1 MNRMVHSSLAICAEG
16 EELRGLELLN
26 FTPLLKEQ
34 LMRLRLRLT
43 WGAFLRGTLYSAVF
57 AMTQQATA
65 GSFFLDGSTLPPDTD
80 PRNDLVNGNPKV
92 VGDFDWFTDAPDT
105 TQRPNQPTAN
115 NTTPVDSNF
124 RVVQGDPAVPNV
136 IGQYAPLGAGNKG
149 LYMASRGSSTNNGTN
164 SQRQEVE
171 YQLGAGDNAQ
181 TLGARFQV
189 LRVNNASVPTDGY
202 AFHPGLGLLELGAS
216 GTSAF
221 AALTVNDDGSDH
233 YRYDVVQVRP
243 FASGAQLATNISPLN
258 SSLAAG
264 NTSQTSGGWMD
275 AWIYT
280 DNTGN
285 VEVELKDEF
294 LNAIVYHATF
304 NGLPGNTAG
313 SFGSAFFVRS

>member
-1 MNRMVHSSLAICAEG
+1 MREPNGPFKSG
-16 EELRGLELLN
+16 DLRGGRRAARPRTVE
-26 FTPLLKEQ
+26 FHTFAQGAAHEIE
-34 LMRLRLRLT
+34 T
-43 WGAFLRGTLYSAVF
+43 SFDVGAFLRGTLYSAVF

-243 FASGAQLATNISPLN
+243 FASGGTVGDEY
-258 SSLAAG
+258 LAAQFVSRSRQYEPDLG
-264 NTSQTSGGWMD
+264 RMDGRLDLHGQHRQCRSGTEG
-275 AWIYT
+275 
-280 DNTGN
+280 
-285 VEVELKDEF
+285 
-294 LNAIVYHATF
+294 
-304 NGLPGNTAG
+304 
-313 SFGSAFFVRS
+313 